1 MADAPRARSAG
12 LRDGF
17 GRLLRDPLGL
27 IGLILVVLMVG
38 SAVLADVLAPYNPLG
53 INVRARLQPP
63 SWAHLLGTDQLGRDI
78 MSRLLVGGRVA
89 LEVALVAVGLSSGG
103 GLVLGLAAGYGSRVV
118 DNAVIL
124 VLDAVRSFPV
134 VMFALAVVT
143 LAGPSVETI
152 ILIVVVTSV
161 PSYARIVRTRALAL
175 RQTDFVLAQ
184 RAMGA
189 GTLRILATDILPNL
203 IGPLVILAGMEI
215 PLVIT
220 LEAGL
225 SFLGFGIRPPTPS
238 WGNILNDG
246 FNFIRDT
253 PWMVIA
259 GGIPLVATTLGF
271 TFLGEALRD
280 AFDPKLMHVK

>member
-189 GTLRILATDILPNL
+189 GTLRILATDFLPNL

>member
-1 MADAPRARSAG
+1 MAERQQG

-17 GRLLRDPLGL
+17 ARLLRDPLGL
-27 IGLILVVLMVG
+27 AGLVLVVLIVA
-38 SAVLADVLAPYNPLG
+38 SALFADLLAPYSPIA
-53 INVRARLQPP
+53 INTRARLQPP
-63 SWAHLLGTDQLGRDI
+63 SWAHWLGTDQLGRDTL
-78 MSRLLVGGRVA
+78 SRLLFGGRVA
-89 LEVALVAVGLSSGG
+89 LQVALAAVGLAMLG
-103 GLVLGLAAGYGSRVV
+103 GLALGLLAGYGSRLV

-124 VLDAVRSFPV
+124 VLDSVRSFPV

-143 LAGPSVETI
+143 LLGPSLATI

-161 PSYARIVRTRALAL
+161 PAYARIARTRVLTL
-175 RQTDFVLAQ
+175 RQADFVLAQ
-184 RAMGA
+184 RVMGA
-189 GTLRILATDILPNL
+189 GRLRILLTDILPNL
-203 IGPLVILAGMEI
+203 IGPLIILAGMDI

-259 GGIPLVATTLGF
+259 GGIPLVLATLGF
-271 TFLGEALRD
+271 TFLGEALQD
-280 AFDPKLMHVK
+280 AFDPRQAHAR